1 MDSLHLIKSSKRL
14 GKAVTAQTLS
24 GFPARSLKVI
34 GVTGTDGKTTTCL
47 LIAKMLEHSGKK
59 VAVVTTALVDYGGG
73 RGPQANLSHRTT
85 PGAFDM
91 VKHLKQAR
99 RSGAEYL
106 VIEVSSHGLDQYR
119 VWGVPF
125 YLGVFTNLSHEHLD
139 YHRTMDKYARAKL
152 KLFKLVSNNKK
163 GLRVGVINADS
174 PFASK
179 FIDSVKHP
187 ITYGINRGDIKA
199 VDIKSSMSGS
209 SYKARTP
216 DGELD
221 IKLKLPGRFNVYN
234 SLAAVGVGRAIG
246 LTPQEIQ
253 AGIESFL
260 GVPGRMEE
268 VKTSKRFRVFVD
280 YAVTPNALTSAI
292 AAAREL
298 TDKGRVLL
306 VFGATGDRDKSKR
319 ASMGQAAT
327 TADLIYLTDDETYK
341 ENPPAIR
348 QAVFKGIEAAKAET
362 KCKEIGDRRQAI
374 AAALQDAR
382 AGDVVLVTGLG
393 HQMTR
398 NMGGNDQPWNDAQVI
413 KSLLK

>member
-1 MDSLHLIKSSKRL
+1 MDSLHLLKSSKRL
-14 GKAVTAQTLS
+14 SKAVTAQTLS

-47 LIAKMLEHSGKK
+47 LIAKMLESSGKK
-59 VAVVTTALVDYGGG
+59 VAVVTTALVDYGDG

-91 VKHLKQAR
+91 AKHLKQASI
-99 RSGAEYL
+99 SGAEYL
-106 VIEVSSHGLDQYR
+106 VLEVSSHGLDQYR

-152 KLFKLVSNNKK
+152 KLFKLVNSNKK

-179 FIDSVKHP
+179 FIDSVTHP

-199 VDIKSSMSGS
+199 ADIKPSLSGN
-209 SYKARTP
+209 SYKATTP

-221 IKLKLPGRFNVYN
+221 IKLKLRGRFNVYN
-234 SLAAVGVGRAIG
+234 SLAAVAVGKAIG
-246 LTPQEIQ
+246 LSTQQIQ
-253 AGIESFL
+253 RGIESL
-260 GVPGRMEE
+260 PAVPGRMEE
-268 VKTSKRFRVFVD
+268 VKTTKKFKVFID

-292 AAAREL
+292 AAAGEL
-298 TDKGRVLL
+298 TEKGRVLL

-319 ASMGQAAT
+319 ASMGMAAAN
-327 TADLIYLTDDETYK
+327 ADLIYLTDDETYK
-341 ENPPAIR
+341 ENPQAIR
-348 QAVFKGIEAAKAET
+348 QAVFKGIEAAKAAT
-362 KCKEIGDRRQAI
+362 KCKEIGDRREAI
-374 AAALQDAR
+374 AAALEDAQ
-382 AGDVVLVTGLG
+382 ADDVVLVTGLG

-398 NMGGNDQPWNDAQVI
+398 NMAGNDQPWNDAEVI
-413 KSLLK
+413 KSLLR